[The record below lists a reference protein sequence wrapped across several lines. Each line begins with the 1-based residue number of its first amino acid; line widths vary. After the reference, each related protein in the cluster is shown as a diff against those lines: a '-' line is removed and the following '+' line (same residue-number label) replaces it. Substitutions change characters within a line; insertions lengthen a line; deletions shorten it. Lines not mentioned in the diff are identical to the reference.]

1 MKRKQIVLTA
11 VLLMLSTVFAACA
24 AAGSKNNSSENRYD
38 AVDKENFMVE
48 ENTGGYAAEIPG
60 FEYVKDEKAKIIW
73 TGTVSM
79 ETTNWEGTMEGLT
92 DLFTACDVQVVSSE
106 ERGGTSYE
114 VSGVKRTSA
123 RSANYV
129 VRVPSEKFQA
139 FMNGF
144 GNVEGAVVSSNTSSA
159 DKTKQYNENEL
170 MLELLNTEY
179 EDLKQLLASAKDLS
193 EILLVRDRMTEVL
206 AEIRQYSNANNAIDY
221 DADYSR
227 VSLSLREVVVYSDP
241 EKADSWFV
249 QVGKAFVQGLTGF
262 IAVIGNVAVWLV
274 GHLFYLI
281 LIAGIAVLMIV
292 LIRKGLRKGRA
303 KKAGTVSEKKEE
315 TALSEDTPPESRP

>member
-129 VRVPSEKFQA
+129 VRVPSEKFQE

-227 VSLSLREVVVYSDP
+227 VSLSLREVVIYSDP
-241 EKADSWFV
+241 EKADSLFV

-281 LIAGIAVLMIV
+281 LITGIAVLMIV

-303 KKAGTVSEKKEE
+303 KGAAIPAKQEE
-315 TALSEDTPPESRP
+315 TAPMENTPPESRP